1 MEFQIVDNG
10 IGMSDETQSRLFTSF
25 TQGDTSTTRRFGG
38 TGLGLAI
45 SHHLIQLMGG
55 QITVQSAPGKG
66 STFTVRLAFEPVPA
80 TPAGS
85 KVVDLTGVSCLVL
98 GDEKGLGDDLAVYLR
113 YSGALV
119 ERVTDFALARQRIEA
134 LPPGLWLLIIDAGR
148 EVPPLEELRA
158 AFHSRPDLDPHFV
171 VLEHGHHQPDIE
183 PHFVVIRRGRRR
195 HERSE
200 TVDTITLDGDFM
212 HRDAFLRAVAI
223 AAGRLHEEAEAEQTQ
238 KVAAVVAPSR
248 EKALEEGRLILV
260 AEDNEINQKVI
271 RQQLALLGYAA
282 DIAKDGREALK
293 RWESG
298 NYALLLTDLHMPEMD
313 GYQLTAAIRLAEQG
327 KGKARAPIIAFTANA
342 LKGEAEHCR
351 AVGMD
356 DYLSKPV
363 QLAHLNAILQKWLPV
378 APPNTQPSPTA
389 PALPGASPPSAPA
402 PPGTP
407 AAAPAPAPTSAPAT
421 ATHSKEGKPVD
432 VSVLEALVGN
442 DPEVISEFLR
452 DFRASSDR
460 IAVELRS
467 ACKLGQPQAAGA
479 AAHKLKSSARS
490 VGALALGELCAEM
503 ERTGKAGDMQA
514 LNALLPRFDAELG
527 AVDTYIDSLHA

>member
-1 MEFQIVDNG
+1 
-10 IGMSDETQSRLFTSF
+10 
-25 TQGDTSTTRRFGG
+25 
-38 TGLGLAI
+38 
-45 SHHLIQLMGG
+45 
-55 QITVQSAPGKG
+55 
-66 STFTVRLAFEPVPA
+66 
-80 TPAGS
+80 
-85 KVVDLTGVSCLVL
+85 
-98 GDEKGLGDDLAVYLR
+98 
-113 YSGALV
+113 
-119 ERVTDFALARQRIEA
+119 
-134 LPPGLWLLIIDAGR
+134 
-148 EVPPLEELRA
+148 
-158 AFHSRPDLDPHFV
+158 

-298 NYALLLTDLHMPEMD
+298 NYALLLTDLHMPELD
-313 GYQLTAAIRLAEQG
+313 GYQLTAAIRLTEQG

-363 QLAHLNAILQKWLPV
+363 QLAQLNAILQKWLPAN
-378 APPNTQPSPTA
+378 APNIQPAQTA
-389 PALPGASPPSAPA
+389 PSLPA
-402 PPGTP
+402 PSP
-407 AAAPAPAPTSAPAT
+407 AAAPAAPDTSAAAPASTSAPVT
-421 ATHSKEGKPVD
+421 ATPSKEGKPVD
-432 VSVLEALVGN
+432 VGVLEALVGN

-452 DFRASSDR
+452 DFRASSGR
-460 IAVELRS
+460 IAAELHS
-467 ACKLGQPQAAGA
+467 ACKLGQAQTAGA

-490 VGALALGELCAEM
+490 VGALSLGELCAEM

-527 AVDTYIDSLHA
+527 VVDTYIDSLHA

>member
-1 MEFQIVDNG
+1 M
-10 IGMSDETQSRLFTSF
+10 
-25 TQGDTSTTRRFGG
+25 
-38 TGLGLAI
+38 
-45 SHHLIQLMGG
+45 MGG
-55 QITVQSAPGKG
+55 QITVQSALGKG
-66 STFTVRLAFEPVPA
+66 STFTVRLTFDSVPA

-85 KVVDLTGVSCLVL
+85 RVVDLTGVSCLVL
-98 GDEKGLGDDLAVYLR
+98 GDKKGLGDDLAVYLR
-113 YSGALV
+113 YSGATV
-119 ERVTDFALARQRIEA
+119 ERVLDLAEAYKRIEV
-134 LPPGLWLLIIDAGR
+134 LPPGLWLLIIDAGH
-148 EVPPLEELRA
+148 EIPPIEELRK

-171 VLEHGHHQPDIE
+171 VLEHGRHQPDIE
-183 PHFVVIRRGRRR
+183 PRFVVIKRGRRR

-200 TVDTITLDGDFM
+200 AVDSVMLDGDVM
-212 HRDAFLRAVAI
+212 HREAFLRAVAI
-223 AAGRLHEEAEAEQTQ
+223 AAGRLHEKAEAQQSE
-238 KVAAVVAPSR
+238 KIPAVVAPSR
-248 EKALEEGRLILV
+248 EKALEEGRLVLV

-327 KGKARAPIIAFTANA
+327 KGKARAPIVAITANA

-356 DYLSKPV
+356 DYVSKPV
-363 QLAHLNAILQKWLPV
+363 QLAHLNAVLQKWLP
-378 APPNTQPSPTA
+378 AASPDTQPAPTA
-389 PALPGASPPSAPA
+389 PALPEASPPAIPAAPA
-402 PPGTP
+402 TPGPP
-407 AAAPAPAPTSAPAT
+407 AAAPSPALTPVPAT
-421 ATHSKEGKPVD
+421 AVPSKEGKPVD
-432 VSVLEALVGN
+432 VGVLEALVGN
-442 DPEVISEFLR
+442 DPEVIGEFLR

-460 IAVELRS
+460 IGVELRG
-467 ACKLGQPQAAGA
+467 ACKLGQAQAAGA

-514 LNALLPRFDAELG
+514 LNALLPRFEAELA